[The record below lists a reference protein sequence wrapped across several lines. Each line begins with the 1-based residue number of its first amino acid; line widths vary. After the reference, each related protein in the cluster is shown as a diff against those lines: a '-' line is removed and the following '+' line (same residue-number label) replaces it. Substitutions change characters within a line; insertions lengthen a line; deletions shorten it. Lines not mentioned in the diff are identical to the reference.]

1 MSEESCPPNPR
12 NGGFTLIEVMGALL
26 IFVMG
31 VLMVL
36 SLSSALTA
44 QLDYSGLASE
54 IVVVAHEQID
64 SLSATPFDSLEVK
77 TEVNDFK
84 VGPREIEYTKT
95 VSVSLVT
102 PLLYKIDVDVF
113 LKDTLA
119 LGPHYSVTTYTAGS
133 W

>member
-1 MSEESCPPNPR
+1 MSEKCPSNPR

-31 VLMVL
+31 VLMVIR
-36 SLSSALTA
+36 LSSALTT
-44 QLDYSGLASE
+44 QLDYSGLTSE

-102 PLLYKIDVDVF
+102 PLLYKIDVDVS

>member
-1 MSEESCPPNPR
+1 
-12 NGGFTLIEVMGALL
+12 MGALL

-36 SLSSALTA
+36 RLTSAMTNQLEFSGISSEL
-44 QLDYSGLASE
+44 
-54 IVVVAHEQID
+54 VVIAHEQID

-77 TEVNDFK
+77 TEENDFK
-84 VGPREIEYTKT
+84 VGAAEIEYTKT
-95 VSVSLVT
+95 VTVSLVN
-102 PLLYKIDVDVF
+102 PRLYRLYVDVS

-119 LGPHYSVTTYTAGS
+119 WGPRYSVTTYTAGT

>member
-1 MSEESCPPNPR
+1 
-12 NGGFTLIEVMGALL
+12 MGALL

-36 SLSSALTA
+36 RLSSALTT
-44 QLDYSGLASE
+44 QLDYSGLTSE

-102 PLLYKIDVDVF
+102 PLLYKIDVDVS